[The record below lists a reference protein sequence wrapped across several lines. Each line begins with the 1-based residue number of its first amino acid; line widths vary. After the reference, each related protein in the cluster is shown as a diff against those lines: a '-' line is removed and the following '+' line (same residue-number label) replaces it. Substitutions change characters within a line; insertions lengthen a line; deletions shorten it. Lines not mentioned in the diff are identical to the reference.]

1 MMKTA
6 IGHENLGD
14 KANSK
19 RNIINIIDCSRNIN
33 VNEYDAPIENNIK

>member
-1 MMKTA
+1 MKIRIKMKMMKTA

-19 RNIINIIDCSRNIN
+19 RNII
-33 VNEYDAPIENNIK
+33 